1 LRKLFEREGGRL
13 MWEELRRIRRYTV
26 NFNPAVEAEMWALT
40 EVEQSVESA
49 GAESS
54 EMKTSQAQT
63 QDTTT
68 TVEERVFES

>member
-1 LRKLFEREGGRL
+1 M